1 MRRSVDELEEGSTVG
16 GEGGGCQSD
25 PGTVGRGHFTFADLE
40 KSGSNFS
47 NNSIGLREV
56 WLSS

>member
-1 MRRSVDELEEGSTVG
+1 MRRSVDELEEGTTVG
-16 GEGGGCQSD
+16 GEEGGCQSD

-56 WLSS
+56 

>member
-1 MRRSVDELEEGSTVG
+1 MRRSVDESEEVSTAG

-56 WLSS
+56 